1 LKEIIMKHMQR
12 LLVIAAVAMLAAC
25 SQKPAASSATKADNV
40 ATVDGKAISRDTYK
54 QFVKGVAGK
63 PAEDLTAEQRTQ
75 LLDNLVRAEVV
86 AADAERSGIAAKDE
100 IRFALEMARLQIL
113 QRAASQNYLK
123 DRAPSDEELRAE
135 YDLRV
140 ASLPK
145 LRYRASHILVPTEE
159 AAKQIIAQLQKGAS
173 FEQLAKA
180 QSTDTQSKEHG
191 GDLNWFTPDSMTP
204 PFAEAVQKMKKGETT
219 STPVKT
225 QFGWHVIRLTDTA
238 DNPPPAFESVK
249 DRLVQLV
256 EEKKFNAYVDTL
268 MAKAKV
274 TKSDVK

>member
-1 LKEIIMKHMQR
+1 MTHMQR
-12 LLVIAAVAMLAAC
+12 LLAAAAVAMLAAC
-25 SQKPAASSATKADNV
+25 SQKPAATVAKADSV
-40 ATVDGKAISRDTYK
+40 ATVDGKSISRDTYN

-63 PAEDLTAEQRTQ
+63 PAEDLTAEQRNQ

-86 AADAERSGIAAKDE
+86 AADAERTGIAARDE
-100 IRFALEMARLQIL
+100 TRFALEMARLQIL
-113 QRAASQNYLK
+113 QRASSQLYLK
-123 DRAPSDEELRAE
+123 DRTPSDEELRAE

-140 ASLPK
+140 AALPK
-145 LRYRASHILVPTEE
+145 LRYRASHILVPTED

-173 FEQLAKA
+173 FEQLART
-180 QSTDTQSKEHG
+180 QSTDSSKEQG

-204 PFAEAVQKMKKGETT
+204 PFAEAVQKLKKGEIT

-225 QFGWHVIRLTDTA
+225 QFGWHVIKLTDTA
-238 DNPPPAFESVK
+238 ENPPPPFESVK

-256 EEKKFNAYVDTL
+256 EEKKFNGYVDTL

-274 TKSDVK
+274 TKTDLK

>member
-1 LKEIIMKHMQR
+1 MTHAHR
-12 LLVIAAVAMLAAC
+12 LLATVAMAMLAVAC
-25 SQKPAASSATKADNV
+25 SQKPAATTTAKVDNV
-40 ATVDGKAISRDTYK
+40 ATVDGKTISRDTYN

-63 PAEDLTAEQRTQ
+63 PAEDLTAEQRKQ

-86 AADAERSGIAAKDE
+86 AADAERTGIAAKDE

-113 QRAASQNYLK
+113 QRASSQQYLK
-123 DRAPSDEELRAE
+123 DRAPSEEELRAE

-145 LRYRASHILVPTEE
+145 LRYRASHILVPTED

-191 GDLNWFTPDSMTP
+191 GDLNWFTPDTMTP

-219 STPVKT
+219 AAPVKT

-238 DNPPPAFESVK
+238 ENPPPPFESVK
-249 DRLVQLV
+249 DRLVQMV
-256 EEKKFNAYVDTL
+256 EEKKFNAYVDAL
-268 MAKAKV
+268 MLKSKV

>member
-1 LKEIIMKHMQR
+1 MNHRHRILAT
-12 LLVIAAVAMLAAC
+12 LAVALLAAAC
-25 SQKPAASSATKADNV
+25 SQKPAATTAKVDAV
-40 ATVDGKAISRDTYK
+40 ATVDGKAISRDTYN
-54 QFVKGVAGK
+54 QFAKGVANK
-63 PAEDLTAEQRTQ
+63 PAEDLTAEQRKQ

-86 AADAERSGIAAKDE
+86 AADAERSGLAAKDE

-113 QRAASQNYLK
+113 QRASSQAYLK

-140 ASLPK
+140 GSLPK
-145 LRYRASHILVPTEE
+145 LRYRASHILVPTED

-204 PFAEAVQKMKKGETT
+204 PFAEAVQKLKKGETT
-219 STPVKT
+219 ATPVKT

-238 DNPPPAFESVK
+238 ENPPPPYESVK
-249 DRLVQLV
+249 DRLVQMV

-268 MAKAKV
+268 MTKAKV
-274 TKSDVK
+274 TKTDLK

>member
-1 LKEIIMKHMQR
+1 MIPMHRAAAIL
-12 LLVIAAVAMLAAC
+12 AVALLATAC
-25 SQKPAASSATKADNV
+25 NQKPATTGKVDSV
-40 ATVDGKAISRDTYK
+40 ATVDGKAISRDTYN

-63 PAEDLTAEQRTQ
+63 PAEELTAEQRAQ
-75 LLDNLVRAEVV
+75 LLDNLVRVEVV
-86 AADAERSGIAAKDE
+86 AADAERTGLAAKDE
-100 IRFALEMARLQIL
+100 IRFGLEMARLQIL

-135 YDLRV
+135 YDLQV
-140 ASLPK
+140 ARLPK
-145 LRYRASHILVPTEE
+145 LRYRASHILVPTED

-180 QSTDTQSKEHG
+180 QSTDAQSKEHG
-191 GDLNWFTPDSMTP
+191 GDLNWFTPDTMTP
-204 PFAEAVQKMKKGETT
+204 PFAEAVQKLKKGETT
-219 STPVKT
+219 AAPVKT

-238 DNPPPAFESVK
+238 ENPPPPYESVK

-268 MAKAKV
+268 MAKSKV
-274 TKSDVK
+274 TKADLK

>member
-1 LKEIIMKHMQR
+1 MTQMQR
-12 LLVIAAVAMLAAC
+12 LLAAAAVAMLAAC
-25 SQKPAASSATKADNV
+25 SQKPATTAAKADDV
-40 ATVDGKAISRDTYK
+40 ATVDGKTISRDTYN

-63 PAEDLTAEQRTQ
+63 PAEDLTAEQRNQ

-86 AADAERSGIAAKDE
+86 AADAERTGIAAKDE

-113 QRAASQNYLK
+113 QRASSQTYLK
-123 DRAPSDEELRAE
+123 DRTPSDEELRAE

-145 LRYRASHILVPTEE
+145 LRYRASHILVPTAD

-173 FEQLAKA
+173 VEQLAKA
-180 QSTDTQSKEHG
+180 QSTDAQSKEHG

-219 STPVKT
+219 ATPVKT

-238 DNPPPAFESVK
+238 ENPPPPFESVK

-268 MAKAKV
+268 MAKSKV
-274 TKSDVK
+274 TKTELK